1 MKNLIVLKELIDSS
15 KCLPLT
21 SLKLRSS
28 DLTDIK
34 MNTIGYPNEMNHVS
48 SGIPYHISSSGPVH
62 HPNASTSFS
71 NNVNHANGNIT
82 SSMNAHLPIN
92 KTIVELPKLPLSNH
106 SENQINLCNPRQNS
120 YITQNHISLPNKPCL
135 VSPDTNNYFQFS
147 TSNQN
152 LGMLNLRPNVYCIN
166 G

>member
-1 MKNLIVLKELIDSS
+1 MKLSEKSNRAKRNNSLIK
-15 KCLPLT
+15 KCLPLIP
-21 SLKLRSS
+21 LKLRSS
-28 DLTDIK
+28 DLTPDIK
-34 MNTIGYPNEMNHVS
+34 MNTIGYPNEMNHAT

-62 HPNASTSFS
+62 HANGSTLFI
-71 NNVNHANGNIT
+71 NNVNHTNGNIT

-106 SENQINLCNPRQNS
+106 SENQINLCNPRQNN
-120 YITQNHISLPNKPCL
+120 YINQNHINLPNKPCL

-152 LGMLNLRPNVYCIN
+152 LGMLIVE
-166 G
+166 